1 MATWPTYAKLVV
13 AGYGE
18 EADYGVLRT
27 EVDGGIAKQRAR
39 FSMPIVTRD
48 ATVIVKS
55 LTDKQSMDAWIK
67 DDLSG
72 GAAWFTWSEPL
83 TGNSVQARLVAGK
96 WKWGEP
102 QGTVWQATCQIET
115 LGR

>member
-1 MATWPTYAKLVV
+1 MATWPTYARLIV

-27 EVDGGIAKQRAR
+27 EMDNGIAKQRAR

-48 ATVIVKS
+48 ATVIVMS
-55 LTDKQSMDAWIK
+55 LTDKQALDAWIAA
-67 DDLSG
+67 DLAG
-72 GAAWFTWSEPL
+72 GAAWFAWAEPL
-83 TGNSVQARLVAGK
+83 TGNSVQARLVSGK
-96 WKWGEP
+96 LRWGEP
-102 QGTVWQATCQIET
+102 QGPVWQATCQIET